1 MYDGKGKAG
10 GCKKKRNVNI
20 KENDKPIV
28 KRGTKTTHP
37 DTDTTEGKIEENKL
51 NLQTSNQKQ
60 NLKN

>member
-1 MYDGKGKAG
+1 MERGKQEDVKK
-10 GCKKKRNVNI
+10 KKKRNVNI